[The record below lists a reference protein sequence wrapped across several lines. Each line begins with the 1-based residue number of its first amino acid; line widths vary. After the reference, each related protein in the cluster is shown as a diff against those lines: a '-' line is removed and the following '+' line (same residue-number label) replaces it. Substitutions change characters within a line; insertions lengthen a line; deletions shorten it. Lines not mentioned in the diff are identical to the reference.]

1 MYAKCG
7 RIDDAFRVFLVMPR
21 RNVITWNAM
30 LSGLA
35 MQGNGDMV
43 LDLFGQMIREVKPD
57 DVTFTA
63 ILSACSHAGLVDQG
77 RHFFYSLESTYGIKP
92 SIEHYSCI
100 VDLLGWAGYLEE
112 AESIIRVMTI
122 PPNEVVLGSLLG
134 SCSVHKNLELGECLI
149 KELVQMYPDN
159 TEYHVLLSNMYSL
172 AGKNDKA
179 NSIRVVLRSRGV
191 RKVPGISSIYVG
203 GQIHCFSAGD
213 KLHPQSQEIYMML
226 DEMIRKIRL
235 AGYAPDTACQKFSG
249 SDDGYC
255 YGYGQEEKEQALF
268 SHSEKLA
275 VCFGLISTQ
284 AGMPIY
290 IFKNLR
296 ICQDCHSAM
305 KIVSKVYNREIVIR
319 DRNRFHRF
327 KLGSCSCFDYW

>member
-1 MYAKCG
+1 M
-7 RIDDAFRVFLVMPR
+7 M
-21 RNVITWNAM
+21 
-30 LSGLA
+30 
-35 MQGNGDMV
+35 
-43 LDLFGQMIREVKPD
+43 
-57 DVTFTA
+57 
-63 ILSACSHAGLVDQG
+63 
-77 RHFFYSLESTYGIKP
+77 
-92 SIEHYSCI
+92 
-100 VDLLGWAGYLEE
+100 
-112 AESIIRVMTI
+112 I

-134 SCSVHKNLELGECLI
+134 SCSFHKNLELGECLI

-172 AGKNDKA
+172 AGRNDKA

-213 KLHPQSQEIYMML
+213 KLHPQIQEIYMML
-226 DEMIRKIRL
+226 DEMIRKVRL
-235 AGYAPDTACQKFSG
+235 AGYAPDTTC
-249 SDDGYC
+249 DY
-255 YGYGQEEKEQALF
+255 YGYDQEEKEQALF

-284 AGMPIY
+284 AGMPLY
-290 IFKNLR
+290 ILKNLR

-305 KIVSKVYNREIVIR
+305 KVVSKVYNREIVIR